1 MSAKFINTVLKV
13 ASVVTVPLAM
23 LAASVPASAQRPGQR
38 SHSAWHY
45 NNGRSNN
52 GHLKKSHFKNKRY
65 KNGQYRNG
73 RDNRG
78 YDNDRDND
86 RDNGHDNNG
95 SSNNGHLKKSHFK
108 NKRYKNGQY
117 RNGRDNRGYDNDR
130 DNDRDNGHDNNGS
143 YNNGRYGNGQ
153 YGQYPQYPQQVIVQR
168 PVYGTRGVAGKSLP
182 VSRRGNGYPSS
193 SATRYPSTAIP
204 GFPNPIAQ
212 NRSGKALPGTS
223 QQNRQYD
230 ARHRG
235 Y

>member
-1 MSAKFINTVLKV
+1 MSAKFINTVLKM

-45 NNGRSNN
+45 NNGRFNN
-52 GHLKKSHFKNKRY
+52 GHPRKAHFKKAHFKNKHY

-86 RDNGHDNNG
+86 RDNGHN
-95 SSNNGHLKKSHFK
+95 
-108 NKRYKNGQY
+108 
-117 RNGRDNRGYDNDR
+117 
-130 DNDRDNGHDNNGS
+130 NNGS

-182 VSRRGNGYPSS
+182 VVRRGNG
-193 SATRYPSTAIP
+193 YPSTAIP

-230 ARHRG
+230 ARHGG

>member
-13 ASVVTVPLAM
+13 ASAVTVPLAM

-38 SHSAWHY
+38 GNSAWHF
-45 NNGRSNN
+45 NNGRFNN
-52 GHLKKSHFKNKRY
+52 GHPKKAHFKKSHFKNKHY
-65 KNGQYRNG
+65 KNGQYRND

-78 YDNDRDND
+78 YDNDR
-86 RDNGHDNNG
+86 
-95 SSNNGHLKKSHFK
+95 
-108 NKRYKNGQY
+108 
-117 RNGRDNRGYDNDR
+117 
-130 DNDRDNGHDNNGS
+130 DNNGS

-168 PVYGTRGVAGKSLP
+168 PVYGTRGAAGKSLP
-182 VSRRGNGYPSS
+182 VSRRGNGYPSP

>member
-45 NNGRSNN
+45 NNGR
-52 GHLKKSHFKNKRY
+52 
-65 KNGQYRNG
+65 
-73 RDNRG
+73 
-78 YDNDRDND
+78 
-86 RDNGHDNNG
+86 
-95 SSNNGHLKKSHFK
+95 SNNGHLKKSHFK

-182 VSRRGNGYPSS
+182 VSRRGNGYPSP

>member
-52 GHLKKSHFKNKRY
+52 GHLKKSDF
-65 KNGQYRNG
+65 
-73 RDNRG
+73 
-78 YDNDRDND
+78 
-86 RDNGHDNNG
+86 
-95 SSNNGHLKKSHFK
+95 KKSHFK